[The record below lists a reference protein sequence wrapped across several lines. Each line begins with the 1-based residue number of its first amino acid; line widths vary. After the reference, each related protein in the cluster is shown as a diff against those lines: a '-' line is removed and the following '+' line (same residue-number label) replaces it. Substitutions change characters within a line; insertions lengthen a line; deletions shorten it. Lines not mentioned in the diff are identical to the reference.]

1 MEYMIIGL
9 LIFATLLLLLSFFRK
24 DKLNEIEE
32 QVDQLSLTLMHE
44 TYQLKK
50 KMKIL
55 EEELLINDQEIPK
68 PITPIPD
75 DENENENEN
84 EYILSQVKKGIPLEQ
99 IAKESG
105 LHTEEVR
112 LLADRAKRQSRGL

>member
-9 LIFATLLLLLSFFRK
+9 LLVAILQLLVSFLRK
-24 DKLNEIEE
+24 DKLHEIEQ

-55 EEELLINDQEIPK
+55 EEELLINDQDIPK
-68 PITPIPD
+68 SITPERD
-75 DENENENEN
+75 EN
-84 EYILSQVKKGIPLEQ
+84 EYILAQVENGIAFNQ

-105 LHTEEVR
+105 IPTEEVR
-112 LLADRAKRQSRGL
+112 LVAERAKRQRKAYDK

>member
-9 LIFATLLLLLSFFRK
+9 LLLAILLLLVSFIRK
-24 DKLNEIEE
+24 DKLNELEE

-50 KMKIL
+50 KMTIL
-55 EEELLINDQEIPK
+55 EEELLINDQSIPK
-68 PITPIPD
+68 PISPERD
-75 DENENENEN
+75 EN
-84 EYILSQVKKGIPLEQ
+84 EYILSQVENGLAFDQ

-105 LHTEEVR
+105 VPTEEVR
-112 LLADRAKRQSRGL
+112 LIAERLKRQSSAYDK

>member
-9 LIFATLLLLLSFFRK
+9 LIFAMLLLLLSFFRK

-55 EEELLINDQEIPK
+55 EEELLINEQEIPK
-68 PITPIPD
+68 PISPIKV
-75 DENENENEN
+75 ENENEF
-84 EYILSQVKKGIPLEQ
+84 EYILAQVKKGLALDQ

-105 LHTEEVR
+105 LPTEEVR
-112 LLADRAKRQSRGL
+112 LLAEQAKRQSNDYDK

>member
-9 LIFATLLLLLSFFRK
+9 LLFAVLLLLVSFFRK

-55 EEELLINDQEIPK
+55 EEELLINEQEIPK
-68 PITPIPD
+68 PISPIRD
-75 DENENENEN
+75 EN
-84 EYILSQVKKGIPLEQ
+84 EYILTQIEKGMAFDQ

-105 LHTEEVR
+105 LPTEEVR
-112 LLADRAKRQSRGL
+112 LLAERAKRQSNGL

>member
-1 MEYMIIGL
+1 MMEYMIIGL
-9 LIFATLLLLLSFFRK
+9 LIFAMLLLLLSFFRK

-55 EEELLINDQEIPK
+55 EEELLINEQEIPK
-68 PITPIPD
+68 PISPIR
-75 DENENENEN
+75 DENENSN
-84 EYILSQVKKGIPLEQ
+84 EYILAQVKKGMALDQ

-105 LHTEEVR
+105 LPTEEVR
-112 LLADRAKRQSRGL
+112 LLAERAKRQSNGL

>member
-1 MEYMIIGL
+1 MEYTIIGL
-9 LIFATLLLLLSFFRK
+9 LIVAILLLLLSFFRK

-55 EEELLINDQEIPK
+55 EEELLINDQDIPK
-68 PITPIPD
+68 PIPPD
-75 DENENENEN
+75 RNED
-84 EYILSQVKKGIPLEQ
+84 EYILTQIEKGMPLDQ

-105 LHTEEVR
+105 LPTEEVR
-112 LLADRAKRQSRGL
+112 LLAERAKRQSSAYDK